1 MGQRASRVLQQ
12 ESTRSQRST
21 TSSGAKTTRKLT
33 TAVVEHYWR
42 RMYLLIR
49 TFLGYIQT
57 KDLLICLL
65 PMETVCPT
73 EDEDEFEK
81 IDVDGNTED
90 LPRKEYKKKPWRML
104 EFQGEKYVVG
114 KELNKAT
121 GAKDMKKHTHDPA
134 ICQHPSDQMF
144 GRGGRGGQIW
154 WTCTG
159 CGNRWE
165 RVPLSKFETT
175 SPSSDKDLLTFG
187 KYLGKSYDYVYLND
201 PQYCGWVLM
210 TAESGDSPSP
220 QLIKFAKYLATREI
234 RRAEDV
240 PAGRMDEEL

>member
-49 TFLGYIQT
+49 TFLGYIQV
-57 KDLLICLL
+57 KNLLICLM

-81 IDVDGNTED
+81 IDVDED
-90 LPRKEYKKKPWRML
+90 HPKKENKRKPWRIL
-104 EFQGEKYVVG
+104 EFHGEKYVVG
-114 KELNKAT
+114 KELKEAK
-121 GAKDMKKHTHDPA
+121 GAKDVKKHTHDPMT
-134 ICQHPSDQMF
+134 CQHPSDKMS
-144 GRGGRGGQIW
+144 GRGGRADHKW
-154 WTCTG
+154 WSCQA
-159 CGNRWE
+159 CGTRWE
-165 RVPLSKFETT
+165 RIPLSKFETT
-175 SPSSDKDLLTFG
+175 SQPSCKDLLTFG
-187 KYLGKSYDYVYLND
+187 KHAGKTYDFVYLNHIN
-201 PQYCGWVLM
+201 YCEWILK
-210 TAESGDSPSP
+210 AESGDDACA
-220 QLIKFAKYLATREI
+220 QLVKFARYLATREA
-234 RRAEDV
+234 RSPGDV